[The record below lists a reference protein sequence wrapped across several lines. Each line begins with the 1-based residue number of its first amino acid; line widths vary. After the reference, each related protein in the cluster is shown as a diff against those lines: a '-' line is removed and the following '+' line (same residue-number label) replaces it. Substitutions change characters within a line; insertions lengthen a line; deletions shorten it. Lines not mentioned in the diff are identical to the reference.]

1 MDFVHLINQLIKK
14 VMNERKTG
22 RHLFDPS
29 TSVSDRQSPYMTYL
43 FFALVGSSILFLAMI
58 FMFVIW
64 INQNELTLRFSLPKQ
79 FIVSTILILVSSF
92 TLSSVKKCFRN
103 DDAKGLL
110 LSLSSTLFLGISF
123 CVLQVLG
130 WKSLYDHG
138 FYIDGEVGISFLYI
152 ISGLH
157 LAHILAGLLFL
168 LYLTFN
174 AFDNWNDPIKA
185 LVYFSNKYEEVKLE
199 VFSTFWHFIDVLWVV
214 LFFTFLFTF

>member
-1 MDFVHLINQLIKK
+1 
-14 VMNERKTG
+14 MNERKTG
-22 RHLFDPS
+22 RHLFDSS
-29 TSVSDRQSPYMTYL
+29 TSVSDRKSPYMTYL

-64 INQNELTLRFSLPKQ
+64 LNQNELTLRFSLPKQ
-79 FIVSTILILVSSF
+79 FIVSTTLILVSSF
-92 TLSSVKKCFRN
+92 TLTSVKKCFRN

-110 LSLSSTLFLGISF
+110 LSLSSTLILGISF

-157 LAHILAGLLFL
+157 LAHILAGLLYL
-168 LYLTFN
+168 LYITFN

-214 LFFTFLFTF
+214 LFFSEC

>member
-1 MDFVHLINQLIKK
+1 
-14 VMNERKTG
+14 
-22 RHLFDPS
+22 
-29 TSVSDRQSPYMTYL
+29 
-43 FFALVGSSILFLAMI
+43 
-58 FMFVIW
+58 
-64 INQNELTLRFSLPKQ
+64 
-79 FIVSTILILVSSF
+79 
-92 TLSSVKKCFRN
+92 
-103 DDAKGLL
+103 
-110 LSLSSTLFLGISF
+110 
-123 CVLQVLG
+123 VLG